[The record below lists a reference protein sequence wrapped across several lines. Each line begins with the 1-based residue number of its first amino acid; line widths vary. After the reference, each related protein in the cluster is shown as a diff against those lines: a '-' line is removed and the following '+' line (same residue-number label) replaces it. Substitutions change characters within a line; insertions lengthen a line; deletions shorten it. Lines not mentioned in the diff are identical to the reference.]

1 MKLRIIKN
9 RPIFAP
15 GGSVQDKKQ
24 DINVSSTQSI
34 LDYGTPVNKWGE
46 SDIQNIYMPSDVI
59 LETEEG
65 EINPFSSMPTSDPF
79 FENNDAGYAGYLA
92 DNRGMVKNVEKSVV
106 DNTMNVGGV
115 DADSSKEKR
124 SQDGN
129 PLDPMTTPYYSPDL
143 TGRAQM
149 FGTSLGRIRA
159 GNKVGAN
166 VAQAAL
172 SGVSLG
178 LGLTRNI
185 MGASSAAY
193 AASRDEQAAR
203 EKLAKERRQQFIKW
217 EREGGGVNLGNGQK
231 MDTSDMTG
239 EYIYPLPKSMEDA
252 ANVEIE
258 KGEYVLTPDSVGPM
272 EAKGNRHEN
281 GGTPVDLPEA
291 YIVSDYR
298 KIDDE
303 FASYVRENY
312 GIKATSKDTYATLL
326 DRYKKKI
333 GLSDKYED
341 QERVYKRL
349 EKNEDVKDK
358 NTSNLNASILSKY
371 VNENQKEIDELE
383 AQFRSFAEI
392 VYGKQEESKRNEKMD
407 AFFRDGGVVDLN
419 QVKKQAKAF
428 NIAESDAKNWIYD
441 EYVKQT
447 RKMAEGGPTQKEL
460 EELRKNAIGYNKLI
474 NQLFGRTLNM
484 TVSDVS
490 GREQILN
497 PDSSVNANQNL
508 QHRSNLGYG
517 RVNDKAVSNLL
528 DINRW
533 ANKYNTDGDF
543 DTEGFQKGYN
553 RQLNALWA
561 LADVGAITNA
571 DAAKKFRDEYGFWGQ
586 DAGSYGG
593 NQAYNSFAVD
603 DKFGQTTATRSYYGL
618 DVVSAEQKRL
628 LNEKGIKNYV
638 DLFGDKSDAAKKIL
652 GSDYNKFV
660 ALRDSGLMPEI
671 DFVLESVKPEM
682 KPIEAGPI
690 APDLTPPKI
699 GSPGRIEVKPKAS
712 TPATATDTD
721 TEEVVEDNG
730 PKGQG
735 RPAAFGPIFPE
746 MLRTLDTG
754 LEIEGLERHQAPRI
768 DPVLQ
773 SADQYINE
781 LNRATS
787 AQLDAVGD
795 VPDSQRAAI
804 LANMNAIAG
813 SNIAKY
819 VNEVNFNN
827 ARQINEADRFN
838 EMAYVQTDDK
848 NIAERQR
855 YESGLLKA
863 MAIRDENL
871 ARYYDSINSE
881 IQNKFNVR
889 TSLNTIASIAPNMRM
904 LPSGQIIYVQG
915 NQDVMNM
922 GDYSTPYLKSLEDDE
937 EDKYKK
943 RRRNG

>member
-1 MKLRIIKN
+1 MKKDGMRLRIIKN
-9 RPIFAP
+9 RPVFAP
-15 GGSVQDKKQ
+15 GGSVQDVTQ
-24 DINVSSTQSI
+24 QADTTSNPYIDMDMSNVPGMS
-34 LDYGTPVNKWGE
+34 
-46 SDIQNIYMPSDVI
+46 
-59 LETEEG
+59 
-65 EINPFSSMPTSDPF
+65 EINSEIDMMEAGFDNIIGPDYSTIKMQEPSIPTMNISNNNIFDPKSMPKGTIVSADKE
-79 FENNDAGYAGYLA
+79 ENQSN
-92 DNRGMVKNVEKSVV
+92 
-106 DNTMNVGGV
+106 
-115 DADSSKEKR
+115 EKR

-129 PLDPMTTPYYSPDL
+129 PLDPMTVPYYSPDL
-143 TGRAQM
+143 GGRAQM

-166 VAQAAL
+166 VAQAAF
-172 SGVSLG
+172 SGLSLG
-178 LGLTRNI
+178 TGLARNI

-203 EKLAKERRQQFIKW
+203 EKLAKERRQQFIRW
-217 EREGGGVNLGNGQK
+217 EREGGGVNLGNGQRI
-231 MDTSDMTG
+231 DSSDLTG
-239 EYIYPLPKSMEDA
+239 EYIYPLPKSMEDN
-252 ANVEIE
+252 ANVQIE
-258 KGEYVLTPDSVGPM
+258 KGEYVLTPDDVGPM
-272 EAKGNRHEN
+272 EAKGNRHED

-291 YIVSDYR
+291 HIISDYR
-298 KIDDE
+298 TIDDD

-312 GIKATSKDTYATLL
+312 GIRATEKDTYATLL

-333 GLSDKYED
+333 GLSEKYDD
-341 QERVYKRL
+341 QERVFKRL
-349 EKNEDVKDK
+349 EKNKDVKDK
-358 NTSNLNASILSKY
+358 NTSELNKSILSKY
-371 VNENQKEIDELE
+371 VNDNQKEIDELE
-383 AQFRSFAEI
+383 AQFRSFADI
-392 VYGKQEESKRNEKMD
+392 VYNKQEESKRQEKID
-407 AFFRDGGVVDLN
+407 AFFRDGGKVDLN
-419 QVKKQAKAF
+419 AVRKQAKAL
-428 NIAESDAKNWIYD
+428 NVSESDAKNWIYD
-441 EYVKQT
+441 EYVKRV
-447 RKMAEGGPTQKEL
+447 RKMAEGGPTKEQI
-460 EELRKNAIGYNKLI
+460 EWGKKVQ
-474 NQLFGRTLNM
+474 QLLMKQFGRALNM
-484 TVSDVS
+484 SIVDVAD
-490 GREQILN
+490 REQILN
-497 PDSSVNANQNL
+497 PDSGVNSNQNL
-508 QHRSNLGYG
+508 QHRSSAGYG
-517 RVNDKAVSNLL
+517 RVNNKAISNLL

-543 DTEGFQKGYN
+543 NTEGFQTGYN
-553 RQLNALWA
+553 SQLNNLWA
-561 LADVGAITNA
+561 LAESGAIANA
-571 DAAKKFRDEYGFWGQ
+571 EKAKKFRDEYGFWGE
-586 DAGSYGG
+586 DAGKYDQGSKS
-593 NQAYNSFAVD
+593 AYNSFAVD
-603 DKFGQTTATRSYYGL
+603 DKFGQTTATRSFYGL
-618 DVVSAEQKRL
+618 DVVTPEQKRL

-652 GSDYNKFV
+652 GADYNKFV

-690 APDLTPPKI
+690 APGLTPPKI

-712 TPATATDTD
+712 TPTTATDTD

-795 VPDSQRAAI
+795 VPDSQRSAI

-819 VNEVNFNN
+819 INEVNFNN

-922 GDYSTPYLKSLEDDE
+922 GDYSTPYLRSLNEEDDE
-937 EDKYKK
+937 IK
-943 RRRNG
+943 RRRRTK

>member
-1 MKLRIIKN
+1 MRLRIIKN

-15 GGSVQDKKQ
+15 GGSVQDKRQ
-24 DINVSSTQSI
+24 DINVSSTQPI

-46 SDIQNIYMPSDVI
+46 SDIQNIYMPSDVT

-79 FENNDAGYAGYLA
+79 FENHDAGYAGYLA

-106 DNTMNVGGV
+106 DNAMNLGGV

-203 EKLAKERRQQFIKW
+203 EKLEKERRQQFIRW
-217 EREGGGVNLGNGQK
+217 EREGGGVNLGNGQRI
-231 MDTSDMTG
+231 DSSDLTG
-239 EYIYPLPKSMEDA
+239 EYIYPLPKSMEDN

-258 KGEYVLTPDSVGPM
+258 KGEYVSTPDDVGPM
-272 EAKGNRHEN
+272 EAKGNRHED

-291 YIVSDYR
+291 HIISDYR
-298 KIDDE
+298 TIDDD

-312 GIKATSKDTYATLL
+312 GIRATEKDTYATLL

-333 GLSDKYED
+333 GLSEKYDD
-341 QERVYKRL
+341 QERVFKRL
-349 EKNEDVKDK
+349 EKNKDVKDK
-358 NTSNLNASILSKY
+358 NTSELNKSILSKY
-371 VNENQKEIDELE
+371 VNDNQKEIDELE
-383 AQFRSFAEI
+383 VQFRSFADI
-392 VYGKQEESKRNEKMD
+392 VYNKQEESKRQEKID
-407 AFFRDGGVVDLN
+407 AFFRDGGKVDLN
-419 QVKKQAKAF
+419 AVRKQAKAL
-428 NIAESDAKNWIYD
+428 NVSESDAKNWIYD
-441 EYVKQT
+441 EYVKRV
-447 RKMAEGGPTQKEL
+447 RKMAEGGPTKEQI
-460 EELRKNAIGYNKLI
+460 EWGKKVQ
-474 NQLFGRTLNM
+474 QLLMKQFGRALNM
-484 TVSDVS
+484 SIVDVAD
-490 GREQILN
+490 REQILN
-497 PDSSVNANQNL
+497 PDSGVNSNQNL
-508 QHRSNLGYG
+508 QHRSSSGYG
-517 RVNDKAVSNLL
+517 RVNNKAISNLL

-543 DTEGFQKGYN
+543 NTEGFQTGYN
-553 RQLNALWA
+553 SQLNNLWA
-561 LADVGAITNA
+561 LAESGAIANA
-571 DAAKKFRDEYGFWGQ
+571 EKAKKFRDEYGFWGE
-586 DAGSYGG
+586 DAGKYDQGSKS
-593 NQAYNSFAVD
+593 AYNSFAVD
-603 DKFGQTTATRSYYGL
+603 DKFGQTTATRSFYGL
-618 DVVSAEQKRL
+618 DVVTPEQKRL

-652 GSDYNKFV
+652 GADYNKFV
-660 ALRDSGLMPEI
+660 ALKDSGLMSET
-671 DFVLESVKPEM
+671 DFVLEAVNPAS
-682 KPIEAGPI
+682 KPIEAEPVGTGAKSPN
-690 APDLTPPKI
+690 P
-699 GSPGRIEVKPKAS
+699 GSPGRIEVKKENPVINTTVETEAEEEDDTKGRKGVN
-712 TPATATDTD
+712 PALS
-721 TEEVVEDNG
+721 
-730 PKGQG
+730 
-735 RPAAFGPIFPE
+735 GPIFPE
-746 MLRTLDTG
+746 MLRMLDTG

-795 VPDSQRAAI
+795 VPDSQRSAI

-819 VNEVNFNN
+819 INEVNFNN

-922 GDYSTPYLKSLEDDE
+922 GDYSTPYLRSLNEEDDE
-937 EDKYKK
+937 TK
-943 RRRNG
+943 RRRRTK

>member
-1 MKLRIIKN
+1 MRLRIIKN

-15 GGSVQDKKQ
+15 GGSVQDKRQ
-24 DINVSSTQSI
+24 DINVSSTQPI

-46 SDIQNIYMPSDVI
+46 SDIQNIYMPSDVT

-79 FENNDAGYAGYLA
+79 FENHDAGYAGYLA

-106 DNTMNVGGV
+106 DNAMNLGGV

-217 EREGGGVNLGNGQK
+217 EREGGGVNLGNGQRI
-231 MDTSDMTG
+231 DSSDLTG
-239 EYIYPLPKSMEDA
+239 EYIYPLPKSMEDN

-258 KGEYVLTPDSVGPM
+258 KGEYVLTPDDVGPM
-272 EAKGNRHEN
+272 EAKGNRHED

-291 YIVSDYR
+291 HIISDYR
-298 KIDDE
+298 TIDDD

-312 GIKATSKDTYATLL
+312 GIRATEKDTYATLL

-333 GLSDKYED
+333 GLSEKYDD
-341 QERVYKRL
+341 QERVLKRL
-349 EKNEDVKDK
+349 EKNKDVKDK
-358 NTSNLNASILSKY
+358 NTSELNKSILSKY
-371 VNENQKEIDELE
+371 VNDNQKEIDELE
-383 AQFRSFAEI
+383 VQFRSFADI
-392 VYGKQEESKRNEKMD
+392 VYNKQEESKRQEKID
-407 AFFRDGGVVDLN
+407 AFFRDGGKVDLN
-419 QVKKQAKAF
+419 AVRKQAKAL
-428 NIAESDAKNWIYD
+428 NVSESDAKNWIYD
-441 EYVKQT
+441 EYVKRV
-447 RKMAEGGPTQKEL
+447 RKMAEGGPTKKQIEWGK
-460 EELRKNAIGYNKLI
+460 KVQ
-474 NQLFGRTLNM
+474 QLLMKQFGRALNM
-484 TVSDVS
+484 SIVDVAD
-490 GREQILN
+490 REQILN
-497 PDSSVNANQNL
+497 PDSDVNSNQNL
-508 QHRSNLGYG
+508 QHRSRSGYG
-517 RVNDKAVSNLL
+517 RVNNKAISNLL

-543 DTEGFQKGYN
+543 NTEGFQTGYN
-553 RQLNALWA
+553 SQLNNLWA
-561 LADVGAITNA
+561 LAESGAIANA
-571 DAAKKFRDEYGFWGQ
+571 EKAKKFRDEYGFWGE
-586 DAGSYGG
+586 DAGKYDQGSKS
-593 NQAYNSFAVD
+593 AYNSFAVD
-603 DKFGQTTATRSYYGL
+603 DKFGQTTATRSFYGL
-618 DVVSAEQKRL
+618 DVVTPEQKRL

-638 DLFGDKSDAAKKIL
+638 DLFGDKSDVAKKIL
-652 GSDYNKFV
+652 GADYNKFA
-660 ALRDSGLMPEI
+660 ALKDSGLMSET
-671 DFVLESVKPEM
+671 DFVLEAVNPAS
-682 KPIEAGPI
+682 KPIEAEPVGTGAKSPN
-690 APDLTPPKI
+690 P
-699 GSPGRIEVKPKAS
+699 GSPGRIEVKKENPVINTTVETEAEEEDDTKGRKGVN
-712 TPATATDTD
+712 PALS
-721 TEEVVEDNG
+721 
-730 PKGQG
+730 
-735 RPAAFGPIFPE
+735 GPIFPE
-746 MLRTLDTG
+746 MLRMLDTG

-795 VPDSQRAAI
+795 VPDSQRSAI

-819 VNEVNFNN
+819 INEVNFNN

-922 GDYSTPYLKSLEDDE
+922 GDYSTPYLRSLNEEDDE
-937 EDKYKK
+937 TK
-943 RRRNG
+943 RRRRTK

>member
-1 MKLRIIKN
+1 MRLRIIKN
-9 RPIFAP
+9 RPVFAP
-15 GGSVQDKKQ
+15 GGSVQDVTQ
-24 DINVSSTQSI
+24 QADTTSNPYIDMDMSNVPGMS
-34 LDYGTPVNKWGE
+34 
-46 SDIQNIYMPSDVI
+46 
-59 LETEEG
+59 
-65 EINPFSSMPTSDPF
+65 EINSEIDMMENNTLDPKSMPKGTIVSVDKE
-79 FENNDAGYAGYLA
+79 ENQ
-92 DNRGMVKNVEKSVV
+92 
-106 DNTMNVGGV
+106 
-115 DADSSKEKR
+115 SKEKR

-129 PLDPMTTPYYSPDL
+129 PLDPMTIPYYSPDL
-143 TGRAQM
+143 TSRAQM
-149 FGTSLGRIRA
+149 FGSSLGRIQA

-239 EYIYPLPKSMEDA
+239 EYIYPLPKSMEDN

-258 KGEYVLTPDSVGPM
+258 KGEYVSTPNDVGPM
-272 EAKGNRHEN
+272 EAKGNRHED
-281 GGTPVDLPEA
+281 GGIPVDLPEA
-291 YIVSDYR
+291 HIISDYR
-298 KIDDE
+298 TIDDD

-312 GIKATSKDTYATLL
+312 GIRATEKDTYATLL

-333 GLSDKYED
+333 GLSEKYDD
-341 QERVYKRL
+341 QERVFKRL
-349 EKNEDVKDK
+349 EKNKDVKDK
-358 NTSNLNASILSKY
+358 NTSELNKSILSKY
-371 VNENQKEIDELE
+371 VNDNQKEIDELE
-383 AQFRSFAEI
+383 VQFRSFADI
-392 VYGKQEESKRNEKMD
+392 VYNKQEESKRQEKID
-407 AFFRDGGVVDLN
+407 AFFRDGGKVDLN
-419 QVKKQAKAF
+419 AVRKQAKAL
-428 NIAESDAKNWIYD
+428 NVSESDAKNWIYD
-441 EYVKQT
+441 EYVKRV
-447 RKMAEGGPTQKEL
+447 RKMAEGGPTKEQI
-460 EELRKNAIGYNKLI
+460 EWGKKVQ
-474 NQLFGRTLNM
+474 QLLMKQFGRALNM
-484 TVSDVS
+484 SIVDVAD
-490 GREQILN
+490 REQILN
-497 PDSSVNANQNL
+497 PDSGVNSNQNL
-508 QHRSNLGYG
+508 QHRSSSGYG
-517 RVNDKAVSNLL
+517 RVNNKAISNLL

-543 DTEGFQKGYN
+543 NTEGFQTGYN
-553 RQLNALWA
+553 SQLNNLWA
-561 LADVGAITNA
+561 LAESGAIANA
-571 DAAKKFRDEYGFWGQ
+571 EKAKKFRDEYGFWGE
-586 DAGSYGG
+586 DAGKYDQGSKS
-593 NQAYNSFAVD
+593 AYNSFAVD
-603 DKFGQTTATRSYYGL
+603 DKFGQTTATRSFYGL
-618 DVVSAEQKRL
+618 DVVTPEQKRL

-652 GSDYNKFV
+652 GADYNKFA
-660 ALRDSGLMPEI
+660 ALKDSGLMLET
-671 DFVLESVKPEM
+671 DFVLEAVNPASKPTEA
-682 KPIEAGPI
+682 KPVGTGAKSPN
-690 APDLTPPKI
+690 P
-699 GSPGRIEVKPKAS
+699 GSPAEEEDDTKGRKGVN
-712 TPATATDTD
+712 PALS
-721 TEEVVEDNG
+721 
-730 PKGQG
+730 
-735 RPAAFGPIFPE
+735 GPIFPE
-746 MLRTLDTG
+746 MLRMLDTG

-795 VPDSQRAAI
+795 VPDSQRSAI

-819 VNEVNFNN
+819 INEVNFNN

-922 GDYSTPYLKSLEDDE
+922 GDYSTPYLRSLNEEDDE
-937 EDKYKK
+937 IK
-943 RRRNG
+943 RRRRTK

>member
-1 MKLRIIKN
+1 MRLRIIKN
-9 RPIFAP
+9 RPVFAP
-15 GGSVQDKKQ
+15 GGSVQDVTQ
-24 DINVSSTQSI
+24 QADTTSNPYIDMDMSNVPGMS
-34 LDYGTPVNKWGE
+34 
-46 SDIQNIYMPSDVI
+46 
-59 LETEEG
+59 
-65 EINPFSSMPTSDPF
+65 EINSEIDMMGAGSDNIIGPNYSTIKMQGSSIPTMFDPKSMPKETIVSADKE
-79 FENNDAGYAGYLA
+79 ENQSN
-92 DNRGMVKNVEKSVV
+92 
-106 DNTMNVGGV
+106 
-115 DADSSKEKR
+115 EKR

-129 PLDPMTTPYYSPDL
+129 PLDPMTVPYYSPDL
-143 TGRAQM
+143 GGRAQM

-166 VAQAAL
+166 VAQAAF
-172 SGVSLG
+172 SGLSLG
-178 LGLTRNI
+178 MGLARNI

-203 EKLAKERRQQFIKW
+203 EKLAKERRQQFIRW
-217 EREGGGVNLGNGQK
+217 EREGGGINLGNGQRI
-231 MDTSDMTG
+231 DSSDLTG
-239 EYIYPLPKSMEDA
+239 EYIYPLPKSMEGN

-258 KGEYVLTPDSVGPM
+258 KGEYVLTPDDVGPM
-272 EAKGNRHEN
+272 EAKGNRHED

-291 YIVSDYR
+291 HIISDYR
-298 KIDDE
+298 TIDDD

-312 GIKATSKDTYATLL
+312 GIRATEKDTYATLL

-333 GLSDKYED
+333 GLSEKYDD
-341 QERVYKRL
+341 QERVFKRL
-349 EKNEDVKDK
+349 EKNKDVKDK
-358 NTSNLNASILSKY
+358 NTSELNKSILSKY
-371 VNENQKEIDELE
+371 VNDNQKEIDELE
-383 AQFRSFAEI
+383 AQFRSFADI
-392 VYGKQEESKRNEKMD
+392 VYNKQEESKRQEKID
-407 AFFRDGGVVDLN
+407 TFFRDGGKVDLN
-419 QVKKQAKAF
+419 AVRKQAKAL
-428 NIAESDAKNWIYD
+428 NISESDAKNWIYD
-441 EYVKQT
+441 EYVRRV
-447 RKMAEGGPTQKEL
+447 RKTAEGGPTKEQI
-460 EELRKNAIGYNKLI
+460 EWGKKVQ
-474 NQLFGRTLNM
+474 QLLMKQFGRALNM
-484 TVSDVS
+484 SIVDVAD
-490 GREQILN
+490 REQILN
-497 PDSSVNANQNL
+497 PDSGVNSNQNL
-508 QHRSNLGYG
+508 QHRSSAGYG
-517 RVNDKAVSNLL
+517 RVNNKAISNLL

-543 DTEGFQKGYN
+543 NTEGFQTGYN
-553 RQLNALWA
+553 SQLNNLWA
-561 LADVGAITNA
+561 LAESGAIANA
-571 DAAKKFRDEYGFWGQ
+571 EKAKKFRDEYGFWGE
-586 DAGSYGG
+586 DAGKYDQGSKS
-593 NQAYNSFAVD
+593 AYNSFAVD
-603 DKFGQTTATRSYYGL
+603 DKFGQTTATRSFYGL
-618 DVVSAEQKRL
+618 DVVTPEQKRL

-652 GSDYNKFV
+652 GADYNKFA
-660 ALRDSGLMPEI
+660 ALKDSGLMSET
-671 DFVLESVKPEM
+671 DFVLEAEPVGTDSKFPN
-682 KPIEAGPI
+682 P
-690 APDLTPPKI
+690 
-699 GSPGRIEVKPKAS
+699 GSTGRIEVKKENPVIN
-712 TPATATDTD
+712 TTVETE
-721 TEEVVEDNG
+721 TEEEDDTNRSKGIG
-730 PKGQG
+730 P
-735 RPAAFGPIFPE
+735 ALSGPIFPE
-746 MLRTLDTG
+746 MLRMLDTG

-787 AQLDAVGD
+787 AQLDTIGD
-795 VPDSQRAAI
+795 VPDSQRSAI

-922 GDYSTPYLKSLEDDE
+922 GDYSTPYLRSLNEEDDE
-937 EDKYKK
+937 TK
-943 RRRNG
+943 RRRRTK

>member
-1 MKLRIIKN
+1 MRLRIIKN
-9 RPIFAP
+9 RPVFAP
-15 GGSVQDKKQ
+15 GGSVQDVTQ
-24 DINVSSTQSI
+24 QADTTSNPYIDMDMSNVPGMS
-34 LDYGTPVNKWGE
+34 
-46 SDIQNIYMPSDVI
+46 
-59 LETEEG
+59 
-65 EINPFSSMPTSDPF
+65 EINSEIDMM
-79 FENNDAGYAGYLA
+79 EAGF
-92 DNRGMVKNVEKSVV
+92 DNIIGPDYSTIKMQEPSIP
-106 DNTMNVGGV
+106 TMNVSNNNIFDPKSMPKGTIV
-115 DADSSKEKR
+115 SADKEENQSNEKR

-129 PLDPMTTPYYSPDL
+129 PLDPMTVPYYSPDL
-143 TGRAQM
+143 GGRAQM

-166 VAQAAL
+166 VAQAAF
-172 SGVSLG
+172 SGLSLG
-178 LGLTRNI
+178 MGLARNI

-203 EKLAKERRQQFIKW
+203 EKLAKERRQQFIRW
-217 EREGGGVNLGNGQK
+217 EREGGGVNLGNGQRI
-231 MDTSDMTG
+231 DSSDLTG
-239 EYIYPLPKSMEDA
+239 EYIYPLPKSMEDN

-258 KGEYVLTPDSVGPM
+258 KGEYVLTPDDVGPM
-272 EAKGNRHEN
+272 EAKGNRHED

-291 YIVSDYR
+291 HIISDYR
-298 KIDDE
+298 TIDDD

-312 GIKATSKDTYATLL
+312 GIRATEKDTYATLL

-333 GLSDKYED
+333 GLSEKYDD
-341 QERVYKRL
+341 QERVFKRL
-349 EKNEDVKDK
+349 EKNKDVKDK
-358 NTSNLNASILSKY
+358 NTSELNKSILSKY
-371 VNENQKEIDELE
+371 VNDNQKEIDELE
-383 AQFRSFAEI
+383 AQFRSFADI
-392 VYGKQEESKRNEKMD
+392 VYNKQEESKRQEKID
-407 AFFRDGGVVDLN
+407 AFFRDGGKVDLN
-419 QVKKQAKAF
+419 AVRKQAKAL
-428 NIAESDAKNWIYD
+428 NVSESDAKNWIYD
-441 EYVKQT
+441 EYVKRV
-447 RKMAEGGPTQKEL
+447 RKMAEGGPTKEQI
-460 EELRKNAIGYNKLI
+460 EWGKKVQ
-474 NQLFGRTLNM
+474 QLLMKQFGRALNM
-484 TVSDVS
+484 SIVDVAD
-490 GREQILN
+490 REQILN
-497 PDSSVNANQNL
+497 PDSGVNSNQNL
-508 QHRSNLGYG
+508 QHRSSAGYG
-517 RVNDKAVSNLL
+517 RVNNKAISNLL

-543 DTEGFQKGYN
+543 NTEGFQTGYN
-553 RQLNALWA
+553 SQLNNLWA
-561 LADVGAITNA
+561 LAESGAIANA
-571 DAAKKFRDEYGFWGQ
+571 EKAKKFRDEYGFWGE
-586 DAGSYGG
+586 DAGKYDQGSKS
-593 NQAYNSFAVD
+593 AYNSFAVD
-603 DKFGQTTATRSYYGL
+603 DKFGQTTATRSFYGL
-618 DVVSAEQKRL
+618 DVVTPEQKRL

-690 APDLTPPKI
+690 APGLTPPKI
-699 GSPGRIEVKPKAS
+699 GSPGGIEVKPKAS
-712 TPATATDTD
+712 TPTTATDTD

-730 PKGQG
+730 PKGQD

-795 VPDSQRAAI
+795 VPDSQRSAI

-819 VNEVNFNN
+819 INEVNFNN

-848 NIAERQR
+848 NIVERQR

-889 TSLNTIASIAPNMRM
+889 TSLNTIASIAPNIRM

-943 RRRNG
+943 RRRNS

>member
-24 DINVSSTQSI
+24 DINVSSTQPI
-34 LDYGTPVNKWGE
+34 LDYGTSVNKWGE
-46 SDIQNIYMPSDVI
+46 SDIQNIYMPSDVT

-106 DNTMNVGGV
+106 DNAMNVGGV

-272 EAKGNRHEN
+272 EAKGNRHED

-291 YIVSDYR
+291 HIISDYR
-298 KIDDE
+298 TIDDD
-303 FASYVRENY
+303 FASYIRENY
-312 GIKATSKDTYATLL
+312 GVKATSKDTYATLL

-349 EKNEDVKDK
+349 EKNEEVKDK

-508 QHRSNLGYG
+508 QHRNNLGYG

-528 DINRW
+528 DVNRW

-593 NQAYNSFAVD
+593 NRAYNSFAVD

-660 ALRDSGLMPEI
+660 ALKDSGLMPDI
-671 DFVLESVKPEM
+671 DFVLEAVNPAS
-682 KPIEAGPI
+682 KPIEAEPI
-690 APDLTPPKI
+690 GTAPKSPNP
-699 GSPGRIEVKPKAS
+699 GSPGRIEVKKENPVINTIVETDVEEEDDTNRGKGMG
-712 TPATATDTD
+712 PALS
-721 TEEVVEDNG
+721 
-730 PKGQG
+730 
-735 RPAAFGPIFPE
+735 GPIFPE
-746 MLRTLDTG
+746 MLRMLDTG

-915 NQDVMNM
+915 DQDVMNM
-922 GDYSTPYLKSLEDDE
+922 GDYSTPYLRSLNEEDDE
-937 EDKYKK
+937 TK
-943 RRRNG
+943 RRRRTK

>member
-1 MKLRIIKN
+1 MRLRIIKN
-9 RPIFAP
+9 RPVFAP
-15 GGSVQDKKQ
+15 GGSVQDVTQ
-24 DINVSSTQSI
+24 QADTTSNPYIDMDMSNVPGMSEFDNIIGPDYSTIKMQEPSIPTMIVSADKEENQS
-34 LDYGTPVNKWGE
+34 N
-46 SDIQNIYMPSDVI
+46 
-59 LETEEG
+59 
-65 EINPFSSMPTSDPF
+65 
-79 FENNDAGYAGYLA
+79 
-92 DNRGMVKNVEKSVV
+92 
-106 DNTMNVGGV
+106 
-115 DADSSKEKR
+115 EKR

-129 PLDPMTTPYYSPDL
+129 PLDPMTVPYYSPDL
-143 TGRAQM
+143 GGRAQM

-166 VAQAAL
+166 VAQAAF
-172 SGVSLG
+172 SGLSLG
-178 LGLTRNI
+178 MGLARNI

-203 EKLAKERRQQFIKW
+203 EKLAKERRQQFIRW
-217 EREGGGVNLGNGQK
+217 EREGGGVNLGNGQRI
-231 MDTSDMTG
+231 DSSDLTG
-239 EYIYPLPKSMEDA
+239 EYIYPLPKSMEDN

-258 KGEYVLTPDSVGPM
+258 KGEYVLTPDDVGPM
-272 EAKGNRHEN
+272 EAKGNRHED

-291 YIVSDYR
+291 HIISDYR
-298 KIDDE
+298 TIDDD

-312 GIKATSKDTYATLL
+312 GIRATEKDTYATLL

-333 GLSDKYED
+333 GLSEKYDD
-341 QERVYKRL
+341 QERVFKRL
-349 EKNEDVKDK
+349 EKNKDVKDK
-358 NTSNLNASILSKY
+358 NTSELNKSILSKY
-371 VNENQKEIDELE
+371 VNDNQKEIDELE
-383 AQFRSFAEI
+383 AQFRSFADI
-392 VYGKQEESKRNEKMD
+392 VYNKQEESKRQEKID
-407 AFFRDGGVVDLN
+407 AFFRDGGKVDLN
-419 QVKKQAKAF
+419 AVRKQAKAL
-428 NIAESDAKNWIYD
+428 NVSESDAKNWIYD
-441 EYVKQT
+441 EYVKRV
-447 RKMAEGGPTQKEL
+447 RKMAEGGPTKEQI
-460 EELRKNAIGYNKLI
+460 EWGKKVQ
-474 NQLFGRTLNM
+474 QLLMKQFGRALNM
-484 TVSDVS
+484 SIVDVAD
-490 GREQILN
+490 REQILN
-497 PDSSVNANQNL
+497 PDSGVNSNQNL
-508 QHRSNLGYG
+508 QHRSSAGYG
-517 RVNDKAVSNLL
+517 RVNNKAISNLL

-543 DTEGFQKGYN
+543 NTEGFQTGYN
-553 RQLNALWA
+553 SQLNNLWA
-561 LADVGAITNA
+561 LAESGAIANA
-571 DAAKKFRDEYGFWGQ
+571 EKAKKFRDEYGFWGE
-586 DAGSYGG
+586 DAGKYDQGSKS
-593 NQAYNSFAVD
+593 AYNSFAVD
-603 DKFGQTTATRSYYGL
+603 DKFGQTTATRSFYGL
-618 DVVSAEQKRL
+618 DVVTPEQKRL

-652 GSDYNKFV
+652 GADYNKFV

-690 APDLTPPKI
+690 APGLTPP
-699 GSPGRIEVKPKAS
+699 
-712 TPATATDTD
+712 TTATDR
-721 TEEVVEDNG
+721 

-795 VPDSQRAAI
+795 VPDSQRSAI

-819 VNEVNFNN
+819 INEVNFNN

-922 GDYSTPYLKSLEDDE
+922 GDYSTPYLRSLNEEDDE
-937 EDKYKK
+937 IK
-943 RRRNG
+943 RRRRTK

>member
-1 MKLRIIKN
+1 MKLRIVKN
-9 RPIFAP
+9 RPVFAP

-24 DINVSSTQSI
+24 DINVSSTQPI

-46 SDIQNIYMPSDVI
+46 SDIQNIYMPSDVT

-92 DNRGMVKNVEKSVV
+92 DNRSMVKNVEKSVV
-106 DNTMNVGGV
+106 NDAMNLGGV

-129 PLDPMTTPYYSPDL
+129 PLDPMTMPYYSPDL
-143 TGRAQM
+143 GSRAQM

-172 SGVSLG
+172 SGISLG

-239 EYIYPLPKSMEDA
+239 EYIYPLPKSMDDN

-272 EAKGNRHEN
+272 EAKGNRHED

-291 YIVSDYR
+291 HIISDYR
-298 KIDDE
+298 TIDDD
-303 FASYVRENY
+303 FASYIRENY

-333 GLSDKYED
+333 GLADKYED

-528 DINRW
+528 DVNRW

-660 ALRDSGLMPEI
+660 ALKDSGLMPDI
-671 DFVLESVKPEM
+671 DFIIEAYKPEA
-682 KPIEAGPI
+682 KPAKTISA
-690 APDLTPPKI
+690 TPEKVEQPVKT
-699 GSPGRIEVKPKAS
+699 EVKQKAVTPVTNS
-712 TPATATDTD
+712 TTTR
-721 TEEVVEDNG
+721 TEDVIEDNG
-730 PKGQG
+730 PKGG
-735 RPAAFGPIFPE
+735 VNPAILGPIFPE
-746 MLRTLDTG
+746 MLRMLDTG

-922 GDYSTPYLKSLEDDE
+922 GDYSTPYLRSLNEEDDE
-937 EDKYKK
+937 TK
-943 RRRNG
+943 RRRRTK

>member
-1 MKLRIIKN
+1 MRLRIIKN

-15 GGSVQDKKQ
+15 GGSVQDVTQ
-24 DINVSSTQSI
+24 QADTTSNPYINMDMSNVPGMIEINEDINKMEAGFDNIVGPDYSTIKLQEPSMP
-34 LDYGTPVNKWGE
+34 TMNVNNNVTV
-46 SDIQNIYMPSDVI
+46 DP
-59 LETEEG
+59 
-65 EINPFSSMPTSDPF
+65 SSMPKGTVVDV
-79 FENNDAGYAGYLA
+79 NDA
-92 DNRGMVKNVEKSVV
+92 NNEK
-106 DNTMNVGGV
+106 D
-115 DADSSKEKR
+115 KR

-129 PLDPMTTPYYSPDL
+129 PLDPMTMPYYSPDL
-143 TGRAQM
+143 GGRAQM
-149 FGTSLGRIRA
+149 FGASLGRIRA

-239 EYIYPLPKSMEDA
+239 EYIYPLPKSMDDN

-272 EAKGNRHEN
+272 EAKGNRHED

-291 YIVSDYR
+291 HIISDYR
-298 KIDDE
+298 TIDDD
-303 FASYVRENY
+303 FASYIRENY

-333 GLSDKYED
+333 GLADKYED

-371 VNENQKEIDELE
+371 VNENQKEIDDLE
-383 AQFRSFAEI
+383 TQFRSFAEI

-528 DINRW
+528 DVNRW

-571 DAAKKFRDEYGFWGQ
+571 DAAKKFRNEYGFWGQ

-593 NQAYNSFAVD
+593 NRAYNSFAVD

-660 ALRDSGLMPEI
+660 ALKDSGLMPDI
-671 DFVLESVKPEM
+671 DFILEAVNPASR
-682 KPIEAGPI
+682 PIEAEPVGTGAKSPN
-690 APDLTPPKI
+690 P
-699 GSPGRIEVKPKAS
+699 GSPGRIEVKKENPVVNTTVETEAEEED
-712 TPATATDTD
+712 DT
-721 TEEVVEDNG
+721 NG
-730 PKGQG
+730 RKGVN
-735 RPAAFGPIFPE
+735 PVLSGPIFPE
-746 MLRTLDTG
+746 MLRMFDTG

-943 RRRNG
+943 RRRNS

>member
-1 MKLRIIKN
+1 MRLRIIKN
-9 RPIFAP
+9 RPVFAP
-15 GGSVQDKKQ
+15 GGSVQDVTQ
-24 DINVSSTQSI
+24 QADTTSNPYIDMDMSNVPGMS
-34 LDYGTPVNKWGE
+34 
-46 SDIQNIYMPSDVI
+46 
-59 LETEEG
+59 
-65 EINPFSSMPTSDPF
+65 EINSEIDMM
-79 FENNDAGYAGYLA
+79 EAGF
-92 DNRGMVKNVEKSVV
+92 DNIIGPDYSTIKMQEPSIP
-106 DNTMNVGGV
+106 TMNVSNNNIFDPKSMPKGTIV
-115 DADSSKEKR
+115 SADKEENQSNEKR

-129 PLDPMTTPYYSPDL
+129 PLDPMTVPYYSPDL
-143 TGRAQM
+143 GGRAQM

-166 VAQAAL
+166 VAQAAF
-172 SGVSLG
+172 SGLSLG
-178 LGLTRNI
+178 MGLARNI

-203 EKLAKERRQQFIKW
+203 EKLAKERRQQFIRW
-217 EREGGGVNLGNGQK
+217 EREGGGVNLGNGQRI
-231 MDTSDMTG
+231 DSSDLTG
-239 EYIYPLPKSMEDA
+239 EYIYPLPKSMEDN

-258 KGEYVLTPDSVGPM
+258 KGEYVLTPDDVGPM
-272 EAKGNRHEN
+272 EAKGNRHED

-291 YIVSDYR
+291 HIISDYR
-298 KIDDE
+298 TIDDD

-312 GIKATSKDTYATLL
+312 GIRATEKDTYATLL

-333 GLSDKYED
+333 GLSEKYDD
-341 QERVYKRL
+341 QERVFKRL
-349 EKNEDVKDK
+349 EKNKDVKDK
-358 NTSNLNASILSKY
+358 NTSELNKSILSKY
-371 VNENQKEIDELE
+371 VNDNQKEIDELE
-383 AQFRSFAEI
+383 AQFRSFADI
-392 VYGKQEESKRNEKMD
+392 VYNKQEESKRQEKID
-407 AFFRDGGVVDLN
+407 AFFRDGGKVDLN
-419 QVKKQAKAF
+419 AVRKQAKAL
-428 NIAESDAKNWIYD
+428 NVSESDAKNWIYD
-441 EYVKQT
+441 EYVKRV
-447 RKMAEGGPTQKEL
+447 RKMAEGGPTKEQI
-460 EELRKNAIGYNKLI
+460 EWGKKVQ
-474 NQLFGRTLNM
+474 QLLMKQFGRALNM
-484 TVSDVS
+484 SIVDVAD
-490 GREQILN
+490 REQILN
-497 PDSSVNANQNL
+497 PDSGVNSNQNL
-508 QHRSNLGYG
+508 QHRSSAGYG
-517 RVNDKAVSNLL
+517 RVNNKAISNLL

-543 DTEGFQKGYN
+543 NTEGFQTGYN
-553 RQLNALWA
+553 SQLNNLWA
-561 LADVGAITNA
+561 LAESGAIANA
-571 DAAKKFRDEYGFWGQ
+571 EKAKKFRDEYGFWGE
-586 DAGSYGG
+586 DAGKYDQGSKS
-593 NQAYNSFAVD
+593 AYNSFAVD
-603 DKFGQTTATRSYYGL
+603 DKFGQTTATRSFYGL
-618 DVVSAEQKRL
+618 DVVTPEQKRL

-652 GSDYNKFV
+652 GADYNKFV

-690 APDLTPPKI
+690 APGLTPPKI

-712 TPATATDTD
+712 TPTTATDTD

-795 VPDSQRAAI
+795 VPDSQRSAI

-819 VNEVNFNN
+819 INEVNFNN

-922 GDYSTPYLKSLEDDE
+922 GDYSTPYLRSLNEEDDE
-937 EDKYKK
+937 IK
-943 RRRNG
+943 RRRRTK

>member
-1 MKLRIIKN
+1 MRLRIIKN
-9 RPIFAP
+9 RPVFAP
-15 GGSVQDKKQ
+15 GGSVQDVTQ
-24 DINVSSTQSI
+24 QADTTSNPYIDMDMSNVPGMS
-34 LDYGTPVNKWGE
+34 
-46 SDIQNIYMPSDVI
+46 
-59 LETEEG
+59 
-65 EINPFSSMPTSDPF
+65 EINSEIDMM
-79 FENNDAGYAGYLA
+79 EAGF
-92 DNRGMVKNVEKSVV
+92 DNIIGPDYSTIKMQEPSIP
-106 DNTMNVGGV
+106 TMNVSNNNIFDPKSMPKGTIV
-115 DADSSKEKR
+115 SADKEENQSNEKR

-129 PLDPMTTPYYSPDL
+129 PLDPMTVPYYSPDL
-143 TGRAQM
+143 GGRAQM

-166 VAQAAL
+166 VAQAAF
-172 SGVSLG
+172 SGLSLG
-178 LGLTRNI
+178 MGLARNI

-203 EKLAKERRQQFIKW
+203 EKLAKERRQQFIRW
-217 EREGGGVNLGNGQK
+217 EREGGGVNLGNGQRI
-231 MDTSDMTG
+231 DSSDLTG
-239 EYIYPLPKSMEDA
+239 EYIYPLPKSMEDN

-258 KGEYVLTPDSVGPM
+258 KGEYVLTPDDVGPM
-272 EAKGNRHEN
+272 EAKGNRHED

-291 YIVSDYR
+291 HIISDYR
-298 KIDDE
+298 TIDDD

-312 GIKATSKDTYATLL
+312 GIRATEKDTYATLL

-333 GLSDKYED
+333 GLSEKYDD
-341 QERVYKRL
+341 QERVFKRL
-349 EKNEDVKDK
+349 EKNKDVKDK
-358 NTSNLNASILSKY
+358 NTSELNKSILSKY
-371 VNENQKEIDELE
+371 VNDNQKEIDELE
-383 AQFRSFAEI
+383 AQFRSFADI
-392 VYGKQEESKRNEKMD
+392 VYNKQEESKRQEKID
-407 AFFRDGGVVDLN
+407 AFFRDGGKVDLN
-419 QVKKQAKAF
+419 AVRKQAKAL
-428 NIAESDAKNWIYD
+428 NVSESDAKNWIYD
-441 EYVKQT
+441 EYVKRV
-447 RKMAEGGPTQKEL
+447 RKMAEGGPTKEQI
-460 EELRKNAIGYNKLI
+460 EWGKKVQ
-474 NQLFGRTLNM
+474 QLLMKQFGRALNM
-484 TVSDVS
+484 SIVDVAD
-490 GREQILN
+490 REQILN
-497 PDSSVNANQNL
+497 PDSGVNSNQNL
-508 QHRSNLGYG
+508 QHRSSAGYG
-517 RVNDKAVSNLL
+517 RVNNKAISNLL

-543 DTEGFQKGYN
+543 NTEGFQTGYN
-553 RQLNALWA
+553 SQLNNLWA
-561 LADVGAITNA
+561 LAESGAIANA
-571 DAAKKFRDEYGFWGQ
+571 EKAKKFRDEYGFWGE
-586 DAGSYGG
+586 DAGKYDQGSKS
-593 NQAYNSFAVD
+593 AYNSFAVD
-603 DKFGQTTATRSYYGL
+603 DKFGQTTATRSFYGL
-618 DVVSAEQKRL
+618 DVVTPEQKRL

-690 APDLTPPKI
+690 APGLTPPKI

-712 TPATATDTD
+712 TPTTATDTD

-795 VPDSQRAAI
+795 VPDSQRSAI

-819 VNEVNFNN
+819 INEVNFNN

-922 GDYSTPYLKSLEDDE
+922 GDYSTPYLRSLNEEDDE
-937 EDKYKK
+937 IK
-943 RRRNG
+943 RRRRTK

>member
-1 MKLRIIKN
+1 MRLRIIKN
-9 RPIFAP
+9 RPVFAP
-15 GGSVQDKKQ
+15 GGSVQDVTQ
-24 DINVSSTQSI
+24 QADTTSNPYIDMDMSNV
-34 LDYGTPVNKWGE
+34 
-46 SDIQNIYMPSDVI
+46 
-59 LETEEG
+59 
-65 EINPFSSMPTSDPF
+65 
-79 FENNDAGYAGYLA
+79 
-92 DNRGMVKNVEKSVV
+92 
-106 DNTMNVGGV
+106 
-115 DADSSKEKR
+115 
-124 SQDGN
+124 
-129 PLDPMTTPYYSPDL
+129 PDL
-143 TGRAQM
+143 GGRAQM

-166 VAQAAL
+166 VAQAAF
-172 SGVSLG
+172 SGLSLG
-178 LGLTRNI
+178 MGLARNI

-193 AASRDEQAAR
+193 AASRDEQAER
-203 EKLAKERRQQFIKW
+203 EKLAKERRQQFIRW
-217 EREGGGVNLGNGQK
+217 EREGGGINLGNGQK

-239 EYIYPLPKSMEDA
+239 EYIYPLPKSMEDN

-272 EAKGNRHEN
+272 EAKGNRHED

-291 YIVSDYR
+291 HIISDYR
-298 KIDDE
+298 TIDDD
-303 FASYVRENY
+303 FASYIRENY

-460 EELRKNAIGYNKLI
+460 EELRKSAIGYNNLI

-671 DFVLESVKPEM
+671 DFVLESVKPE
-682 KPIEAGPI
+682 
-690 APDLTPPKI
+690 PPKI

-712 TPATATDTD
+712 TPTTATDTD

-795 VPDSQRAAI
+795 VPDSQRSAI

-819 VNEVNFNN
+819 INEVNFNN

-922 GDYSTPYLKSLEDDE
+922 GDYSTPYLRSLNEEDDE
-937 EDKYKK
+937 TK
-943 RRRNG
+943 RRRRTK

>member
-1 MKLRIIKN
+1 
-9 RPIFAP
+9 
-15 GGSVQDKKQ
+15 
-24 DINVSSTQSI
+24 
-34 LDYGTPVNKWGE
+34 
-46 SDIQNIYMPSDVI
+46 
-59 LETEEG
+59 
-65 EINPFSSMPTSDPF
+65 
-79 FENNDAGYAGYLA
+79 
-92 DNRGMVKNVEKSVV
+92 
-106 DNTMNVGGV
+106 
-115 DADSSKEKR
+115 
-124 SQDGN
+124 
-129 PLDPMTTPYYSPDL
+129 
-143 TGRAQM
+143 
-149 FGTSLGRIRA
+149 
-159 GNKVGAN
+159 
-166 VAQAAL
+166 
-172 SGVSLG
+172 
-178 LGLTRNI
+178 
-185 MGASSAAY
+185 
-193 AASRDEQAAR
+193 
-203 EKLAKERRQQFIKW
+203 
-217 EREGGGVNLGNGQK
+217 
-231 MDTSDMTG
+231 
-239 EYIYPLPKSMEDA
+239 
-252 ANVEIE
+252 
-258 KGEYVLTPDSVGPM
+258 
-272 EAKGNRHEN
+272 
-281 GGTPVDLPEA
+281 
-291 YIVSDYR
+291 
-298 KIDDE
+298 
-303 FASYVRENY
+303 
-312 GIKATSKDTYATLL
+312 
-326 DRYKKKI
+326 
-333 GLSDKYED
+333 
-341 QERVYKRL
+341 
-349 EKNEDVKDK
+349 
-358 NTSNLNASILSKY
+358 
-371 VNENQKEIDELE
+371 
-383 AQFRSFAEI
+383 
-392 VYGKQEESKRNEKMD
+392 MD

-690 APDLTPPKI
+690 APGLTPP
-699 GSPGRIEVKPKAS
+699 
-712 TPATATDTD
+712 TTATDTD

-730 PKGQG
+730 PKGQD

-795 VPDSQRAAI
+795 VPDSQRSAI

-819 VNEVNFNN
+819 INEVNFNN

-915 NQDVMNM
+915 DQDVMNM
-922 GDYSTPYLKSLEDDE
+922 GDYSTPYLRSLNEEDDE
-937 EDKYKK
+937 TK
-943 RRRNG
+943 RRRRTK

>member
-1 MKLRIIKN
+1 MRLRIIKN

-15 GGSVQDKKQ
+15 GGSVQDKRQ
-24 DINVSSTQSI
+24 DINVSSTQPI

-46 SDIQNIYMPSDVI
+46 SDIQNIYMPSDVT

-79 FENNDAGYAGYLA
+79 FENHDAGYAGYLA

-106 DNTMNVGGV
+106 DNAMNLGGV

-203 EKLAKERRQQFIKW
+203 EKLEKERRQQFIRW
-217 EREGGGVNLGNGQK
+217 EREGGGVNLGNGQRI
-231 MDTSDMTG
+231 DSSDLTG
-239 EYIYPLPKSMEDA
+239 EYIYPLPKSMEDN

-258 KGEYVLTPDSVGPM
+258 KGEYVSTPDDVGPM
-272 EAKGNRHEN
+272 EAKGNRHED

-291 YIVSDYR
+291 HIISDYR
-298 KIDDE
+298 TIDDD

-312 GIKATSKDTYATLL
+312 GIRATEKDTYATLL

-333 GLSDKYED
+333 GLSEKYDD
-341 QERVYKRL
+341 QERVFKRL
-349 EKNEDVKDK
+349 EKNKDVKDK
-358 NTSNLNASILSKY
+358 NTSELNKSILSKY
-371 VNENQKEIDELE
+371 VNDNQKEIDELE
-383 AQFRSFAEI
+383 VQFRSFADI
-392 VYGKQEESKRNEKMD
+392 VYNKQEESKRQEKID
-407 AFFRDGGVVDLN
+407 AFFRDGGKVDLN
-419 QVKKQAKAF
+419 AVRKQAKAL
-428 NIAESDAKNWIYD
+428 NVSESDAKNWIYD
-441 EYVKQT
+441 EYVKRV
-447 RKMAEGGPTQKEL
+447 RKMAEGGPTKEQI
-460 EELRKNAIGYNKLI
+460 EWGKKVQ
-474 NQLFGRTLNM
+474 QLLMKQFGRALNM
-484 TVSDVS
+484 SIVDVAD
-490 GREQILN
+490 REQILN
-497 PDSSVNANQNL
+497 PDSGVNSNQNL
-508 QHRSNLGYG
+508 QHRSSSGYG
-517 RVNDKAVSNLL
+517 RVNNKAISNLL

-543 DTEGFQKGYN
+543 NTEGFQTGYN
-553 RQLNALWA
+553 SQLNNLWA
-561 LADVGAITNA
+561 LAESGAIANA
-571 DAAKKFRDEYGFWGQ
+571 EKAKKFRDEYGFWGE
-586 DAGSYGG
+586 DAGKYDQGSKS
-593 NQAYNSFAVD
+593 AYNSFAVD
-603 DKFGQTTATRSYYGL
+603 DKFGQTTATRSFYGL
-618 DVVSAEQKRL
+618 DVVTPEQKRL

-638 DLFGDKSDAAKKIL
+638 DLFGDKSDVAKKIL
-652 GSDYNKFV
+652 GADYNKFA
-660 ALRDSGLMPEI
+660 ALKDSGLMSET
-671 DFVLESVKPEM
+671 DFVLEAVNPAS
-682 KPIEAGPI
+682 KPIEAEPVGTGAKSPN
-690 APDLTPPKI
+690 P
-699 GSPGRIEVKPKAS
+699 GSPGRIEVKKENPVINTTVETEAEEEDDTKGRKGVN
-712 TPATATDTD
+712 PALS
-721 TEEVVEDNG
+721 
-730 PKGQG
+730 
-735 RPAAFGPIFPE
+735 GPIFPE
-746 MLRTLDTG
+746 MLRMLDTG

-795 VPDSQRAAI
+795 VPDSQRSAI

-819 VNEVNFNN
+819 INEVNFNN

-922 GDYSTPYLKSLEDDE
+922 GDYSTPYLRSLNEEDDE
-937 EDKYKK
+937 TK
-943 RRRNG
+943 RRRRTK

>member
-24 DINVSSTQSI
+24 DINVSTTQPI

-46 SDIQNIYMPSDVI
+46 SDIQNIYMPSDVT

-65 EINPFSSMPTSDPF
+65 EINPFSGMPTSDPF
-79 FENNDAGYAGYLA
+79 FENHDAGYAGYLA

-106 DNTMNVGGV
+106 DNAMNLGGV
-115 DADSSKEKR
+115 DSDSSKEKR

-203 EKLAKERRQQFIKW
+203 EKLEKERRKQFIRW
-217 EREGGGVNLGNGQK
+217 EREGGGVNLGNGQRI
-231 MDTSDMTG
+231 DSSDLTG
-239 EYIYPLPKSMEDA
+239 EYIYPLPKSMEDN

-258 KGEYVLTPDSVGPM
+258 KGEYVLTPDDVGPM
-272 EAKGNRHEN
+272 ESKGDRHED

-291 YIVSDYR
+291 HIISDYR
-298 KIDDE
+298 TIDDD

-312 GIKATSKDTYATLL
+312 GIRATEKDTYATLL

-333 GLSDKYED
+333 GLSEKYDD
-341 QERVYKRL
+341 QERVFKRL
-349 EKNEDVKDK
+349 EKNKDVKDK
-358 NTSNLNASILSKY
+358 NTSELNKSILSKY
-371 VNENQKEIDELE
+371 VNDNQKEIDELE
-383 AQFRSFAEI
+383 VQFRSFADI
-392 VYGKQEESKRNEKMD
+392 VYNKQEESKRQEKID
-407 AFFRDGGVVDLN
+407 AFFRDGGKVDLSA
-419 QVKKQAKAF
+419 VRKQAKAL
-428 NIAESDAKNWIYD
+428 NVSESDAKNWIYD
-441 EYVKQT
+441 EYVKRV
-447 RKMAEGGPTQKEL
+447 RKMAEGGPTKEQI
-460 EELRKNAIGYNKLI
+460 EWGKKVQ
-474 NQLFGRTLNM
+474 QLLMKQFGRALNM
-484 TVSDVS
+484 SIVDVAD
-490 GREQILN
+490 REQILN
-497 PDSSVNANQNL
+497 PDSGVNSNQNL
-508 QHRSNLGYG
+508 QHRSSSGYG
-517 RVNDKAVSNLL
+517 RVNNKAISNLL

-543 DTEGFQKGYN
+543 NTEGFQTGYN
-553 RQLNALWA
+553 SQLNNLWA
-561 LADVGAITNA
+561 LAESGAIANA
-571 DAAKKFRDEYGFWGQ
+571 EKAKKFRDEYGFWGE
-586 DAGSYGG
+586 DAGKYDQGSKS
-593 NQAYNSFAVD
+593 AYNSFAVD
-603 DKFGQTTATRSYYGL
+603 DKFGQTTATRSFYGL
-618 DVVSAEQKRL
+618 DVVTPEQKRL

-652 GSDYNKFV
+652 SADYNKFA
-660 ALRDSGLMPEI
+660 ALKDSGLMSET
-671 DFVLESVKPEM
+671 DFVLEAVNPAS
-682 KPIEAGPI
+682 KPIEAEPI
-690 APDLTPPKI
+690 GTGAKSPNP
-699 GSPGRIEVKPKAS
+699 GSPGRIEVKKENPVIDTTVETEAEEEDDTNGRKGVS
-712 TPATATDTD
+712 PALS
-721 TEEVVEDNG
+721 
-730 PKGQG
+730 
-735 RPAAFGPIFPE
+735 GPIFPE
-746 MLRTLDTG
+746 MLRMLDTG

-795 VPDSQRAAI
+795 VPDSQRSAI

-819 VNEVNFNN
+819 INEVNFNN

-922 GDYSTPYLKSLEDDE
+922 GDYSTPYLRSLNEEDDE
-937 EDKYKK
+937 IK
-943 RRRNG
+943 RRRRTK

>member
-1 MKLRIIKN
+1 MRLRIIKN
-9 RPIFAP
+9 RPVFAP
-15 GGSVQDKKQ
+15 GGSVQDVTQ
-24 DINVSSTQSI
+24 QADTTSNPYIDMDMSNVPGVSV
-34 LDYGTPVNKWGE
+34 DK
-46 SDIQNIYMPSDVI
+46 
-59 LETEEG
+59 EE
-65 EINPFSSMPTSDPF
+65 NQ
-79 FENNDAGYAGYLA
+79 
-92 DNRGMVKNVEKSVV
+92 
-106 DNTMNVGGV
+106 
-115 DADSSKEKR
+115 SKEKR

-129 PLDPMTTPYYSPDL
+129 PLDPMTIPYYSPDL
-143 TGRAQM
+143 TSRAQM
-149 FGTSLGRIRA
+149 FGSSLGRIRA

-239 EYIYPLPKSMEDA
+239 EYIYPLPKSMEDN

-460 EELRKNAIGYNKLI
+460 EELIKNAIGYNKLI

-484 TVSDVS
+484 TISDVS

-671 DFVLESVKPEM
+671 DFVLESVKPE
-682 KPIEAGPI
+682 PN
-690 APDLTPPKI
+690 I
-699 GSPGRIEVKPKAS
+699 GSPGRIEVKSK
-712 TPATATDTD
+712 TD

-787 AQLDAVGD
+787 AQLDAAGD

-922 GDYSTPYLKSLEDDE
+922 GDYSTPYLRSLNEEDDE
-937 EDKYKK
+937 TK
-943 RRRNG
+943 RRRRTK

>member
-1 MKLRIIKN
+1 MRLRIIKN
-9 RPIFAP
+9 RPVFAP
-15 GGSVQDKKQ
+15 GGSVQDVTQ
-24 DINVSSTQSI
+24 QADTTSNPYIDMDMSNVPGMS
-34 LDYGTPVNKWGE
+34 
-46 SDIQNIYMPSDVI
+46 
-59 LETEEG
+59 
-65 EINPFSSMPTSDPF
+65 EINSEIDMMEAGFDNIIGPDYSTIKMQEPSIPTMNISNNNIFDPKSMPKGTIVSADKE
-79 FENNDAGYAGYLA
+79 ENQSN
-92 DNRGMVKNVEKSVV
+92 
-106 DNTMNVGGV
+106 
-115 DADSSKEKR
+115 EKR

-129 PLDPMTTPYYSPDL
+129 PLDPMTVPYYSPDL
-143 TGRAQM
+143 GGRAQM

-166 VAQAAL
+166 VAQAAF
-172 SGVSLG
+172 SGLSLG
-178 LGLTRNI
+178 MGLARNI

-203 EKLAKERRQQFIKW
+203 EKLAKERRQQFIRW
-217 EREGGGVNLGNGQK
+217 EREGGGVNLGNGQRI
-231 MDTSDMTG
+231 DSSDLTG
-239 EYIYPLPKSMEDA
+239 EYIYPLPKSMEDN

-258 KGEYVLTPDSVGPM
+258 KGEYVLTPDDVGPM
-272 EAKGNRHEN
+272 EAKGNRHED

-291 YIVSDYR
+291 HIISDYR
-298 KIDDE
+298 TIDDD

-312 GIKATSKDTYATLL
+312 GIRATEKDTYATLL

-333 GLSDKYED
+333 GLSEKYDD
-341 QERVYKRL
+341 QERVFKRL
-349 EKNEDVKDK
+349 EKNKDVKDK
-358 NTSNLNASILSKY
+358 NTSELNKSILSKY
-371 VNENQKEIDELE
+371 VNDNQKEIDELE
-383 AQFRSFAEI
+383 AQFRSFADI
-392 VYGKQEESKRNEKMD
+392 VYNKQEESKRQEKID
-407 AFFRDGGVVDLN
+407 AFFRDGGKVDLN
-419 QVKKQAKAF
+419 AVRKQAKAL
-428 NIAESDAKNWIYD
+428 NVSESDAKNWIYD
-441 EYVKQT
+441 EYVKRV
-447 RKMAEGGPTQKEL
+447 RKMAEGGPTKEQI
-460 EELRKNAIGYNKLI
+460 EWGKKVQ
-474 NQLFGRTLNM
+474 QLLMKQFGRALNM
-484 TVSDVS
+484 SIVDVAD
-490 GREQILN
+490 REQILN
-497 PDSSVNANQNL
+497 PDSGVNSNQNL
-508 QHRSNLGYG
+508 QHRSSAGYG
-517 RVNDKAVSNLL
+517 RVNNKAISNLL

-543 DTEGFQKGYN
+543 NTEGFQTGYN
-553 RQLNALWA
+553 SQLNNLWA
-561 LADVGAITNA
+561 LAESGAIANA
-571 DAAKKFRDEYGFWGQ
+571 EKAKKFRDEYGFWGE
-586 DAGSYGG
+586 DAGKYDQGSKS
-593 NQAYNSFAVD
+593 AYNSFAVD
-603 DKFGQTTATRSYYGL
+603 DKFGQTTATRSFYGL
-618 DVVSAEQKRL
+618 DVVTPEQKRL

-652 GSDYNKFV
+652 GADYNKFV

-690 APDLTPPKI
+690 APGLTPPKI

-712 TPATATDTD
+712 TPTTATDTD

-795 VPDSQRAAI
+795 VPDSQRSAI

-819 VNEVNFNN
+819 INEVNFNN

-922 GDYSTPYLKSLEDDE
+922 GDYSTPYLRSLNEEDDE
-937 EDKYKK
+937 IK
-943 RRRNG
+943 RRRRTK

>member
-1 MKLRIIKN
+1 MRLRIIKN
-9 RPIFAP
+9 RPVFAP
-15 GGSVQDKKQ
+15 GGSVQDVTQ
-24 DINVSSTQSI
+24 QADTTSNPYIDMDMSNVPGMS
-34 LDYGTPVNKWGE
+34 
-46 SDIQNIYMPSDVI
+46 
-59 LETEEG
+59 
-65 EINPFSSMPTSDPF
+65 EINSEIDMM
-79 FENNDAGYAGYLA
+79 EAGF
-92 DNRGMVKNVEKSVV
+92 DNIIGPDYSTIKMQEPSIP
-106 DNTMNVGGV
+106 TMNVSNNNIFDPKSMPKGTIV
-115 DADSSKEKR
+115 SADKEENQSNEKR

-129 PLDPMTTPYYSPDL
+129 PLDPMTVPYYSPDL
-143 TGRAQM
+143 GGRAQM

-166 VAQAAL
+166 VAQAAF
-172 SGVSLG
+172 SGLSLG
-178 LGLTRNI
+178 MGLARNI

-203 EKLAKERRQQFIKW
+203 EKLAKERRQQFIRW
-217 EREGGGVNLGNGQK
+217 EREGGGVNLGNGQRI
-231 MDTSDMTG
+231 DSSDLTG
-239 EYIYPLPKSMEDA
+239 EYIYPLPKSMGDN

-258 KGEYVLTPDSVGPM
+258 KGEYVLTPDDVGPM
-272 EAKGNRHEN
+272 EAKGNRHED

-291 YIVSDYR
+291 HIISDYR
-298 KIDDE
+298 TIDDD

-312 GIKATSKDTYATLL
+312 GIRATEKDTYATLL

-333 GLSDKYED
+333 GLSEKYDD
-341 QERVYKRL
+341 QERVFKRL
-349 EKNEDVKDK
+349 EKNKDVKDK
-358 NTSNLNASILSKY
+358 NTSELNKSILSKY
-371 VNENQKEIDELE
+371 VNDNQKEIDELE
-383 AQFRSFAEI
+383 AQFRSFADI
-392 VYGKQEESKRNEKMD
+392 VYNKQEESKRQEKID
-407 AFFRDGGVVDLN
+407 AFFRDGGKVDLN
-419 QVKKQAKAF
+419 AVRKQAKAL
-428 NIAESDAKNWIYD
+428 NVSESDAKNWIYD
-441 EYVKQT
+441 EYVKRV
-447 RKMAEGGPTQKEL
+447 RKMAEGGPTKEQI
-460 EELRKNAIGYNKLI
+460 EWGKKVQ
-474 NQLFGRTLNM
+474 QLLMKQFGRALNM
-484 TVSDVS
+484 SIVDVAD
-490 GREQILN
+490 REQILN
-497 PDSSVNANQNL
+497 PDSGVNSNQNL
-508 QHRSNLGYG
+508 QHRSSAGYG
-517 RVNDKAVSNLL
+517 RVNNKAISNLL

-543 DTEGFQKGYN
+543 NTEGFQTGYN
-553 RQLNALWA
+553 SQLNNLWA
-561 LADVGAITNA
+561 LAESGAIANA
-571 DAAKKFRDEYGFWGQ
+571 EKAKKFRDEYGFWGE
-586 DAGSYGG
+586 DAGKYDQGSKS
-593 NQAYNSFAVD
+593 AYNSFAVD
-603 DKFGQTTATRSYYGL
+603 DKFGQTTATRSFYGL
-618 DVVSAEQKRL
+618 DVVTPEQKRL

-652 GSDYNKFV
+652 GADYNKFV

-690 APDLTPPKI
+690 APGLTPPKI

-712 TPATATDTD
+712 TPTTATDTD

-795 VPDSQRAAI
+795 VPDSQRSAI

-819 VNEVNFNN
+819 INEVNFNN

-889 TSLNTIASIAPNMRM
+889 TSLNTIASMAPNMRM

-922 GDYSTPYLKSLEDDE
+922 GDYSTPYLRSLNEEDDE
-937 EDKYKK
+937 IK
-943 RRRNG
+943 RRRRTK

>member
-1 MKLRIIKN
+1 MKLRIVKN
-9 RPIFAP
+9 RPVFAP

-24 DINVSSTQSI
+24 DINVSSTQPI

-46 SDIQNIYMPSDVI
+46 SDIQNIYMPSDVT

-106 DNTMNVGGV
+106 NNAMNVGGV

-129 PLDPMTTPYYSPDL
+129 PLDPMTMPYYSPDL
-143 TGRAQM
+143 GSRAQM

-203 EKLAKERRQQFIKW
+203 EKLEKERRRQFIRW
-217 EREGGGVNLGNGQK
+217 EREGGGINLGNGQK

-239 EYIYPLPKSMEDA
+239 EYIYPLPKSMEDN

-272 EAKGNRHEN
+272 EAKGNRHED

-291 YIVSDYR
+291 HIISDYR
-298 KIDDE
+298 TIDDD
-303 FASYVRENY
+303 FASYIRENY
-312 GIKATSKDTYATLL
+312 GVKATSKDTYATLL

-517 RVNDKAVSNLL
+517 RVNNKAVSNLL
-528 DINRW
+528 DVNRW

-660 ALRDSGLMPEI
+660 ALKDSGLMPDI
-671 DFVLESVKPEM
+671 DFIIEAYKPEA
-682 KPIEAGPI
+682 KPAKTISA
-690 APDLTPPKI
+690 TPEKVEQPVKT
-699 GSPGRIEVKPKAS
+699 EVKQKAVTPVTNS
-712 TPATATDTD
+712 TTTR
-721 TEEVVEDNG
+721 TEDVIEDNG
-730 PKGQG
+730 PKGG
-735 RPAAFGPIFPE
+735 VNPAILGPIFPE
-746 MLRTLDTG
+746 MLRMLDTG

-795 VPDSQRAAI
+795 VPDSQRSAI

-819 VNEVNFNN
+819 INEVNFNN

-915 NQDVMNM
+915 DQDVMNM
-922 GDYSTPYLKSLEDDE
+922 GDYSTPYLRSLNEEDDE
-937 EDKYKK
+937 TK
-943 RRRNG
+943 RRRRTK

>member
-1 MKLRIIKN
+1 MRLRIIKN
-9 RPIFAP
+9 RPVFAP
-15 GGSVQDKKQ
+15 GGSVQDVTQ
-24 DINVSSTQSI
+24 QADTTSNPYIDMDMSNVPGMS
-34 LDYGTPVNKWGE
+34 
-46 SDIQNIYMPSDVI
+46 
-59 LETEEG
+59 
-65 EINPFSSMPTSDPF
+65 EINSEIDMM
-79 FENNDAGYAGYLA
+79 EAGF
-92 DNRGMVKNVEKSVV
+92 DNIIGPDYSTIKMQEPSIP
-106 DNTMNVGGV
+106 TMNVSNNNIFDPKSMPKGTIV
-115 DADSSKEKR
+115 SADKEENQSNEKR

-129 PLDPMTTPYYSPDL
+129 PLDPMTVPYYSPDL
-143 TGRAQM
+143 GGRAQM

-166 VAQAAL
+166 VAQAAF
-172 SGVSLG
+172 SGLSLG
-178 LGLTRNI
+178 MGLARNI

-203 EKLAKERRQQFIKW
+203 EKLAKERRQQFIRW
-217 EREGGGVNLGNGQK
+217 EREGGGVNLGNGQRI
-231 MDTSDMTG
+231 DSSDLTG
-239 EYIYPLPKSMEDA
+239 EYIYPLPKSMEDN

-258 KGEYVLTPDSVGPM
+258 KGEYVLTPDDVGPM
-272 EAKGNRHEN
+272 EAKGNRHED

-291 YIVSDYR
+291 HIISDYR
-298 KIDDE
+298 TIDDD

-312 GIKATSKDTYATLL
+312 GIRATEKDTYATLL

-333 GLSDKYED
+333 GLSEKYDD
-341 QERVYKRL
+341 QERVFKRL
-349 EKNEDVKDK
+349 EKNKDVKDK
-358 NTSNLNASILSKY
+358 NTSELNKSILSKY
-371 VNENQKEIDELE
+371 VNDNQKEIDELE
-383 AQFRSFAEI
+383 AQFRSFADI
-392 VYGKQEESKRNEKMD
+392 VYNKQEESKRQEKID
-407 AFFRDGGVVDLN
+407 AFFRDGGKVDLN
-419 QVKKQAKAF
+419 AVRKQAKAL
-428 NIAESDAKNWIYD
+428 NVSESDAKNWIYD
-441 EYVKQT
+441 EYVKRV
-447 RKMAEGGPTQKEL
+447 RKMAEGGPTKEQI
-460 EELRKNAIGYNKLI
+460 EWGKKVQ
-474 NQLFGRTLNM
+474 QLLMKQFGRALNM
-484 TVSDVS
+484 SIVDVAD
-490 GREQILN
+490 REQILN
-497 PDSSVNANQNL
+497 PDSGVNSNQNL
-508 QHRSNLGYG
+508 QHRSSAGYG
-517 RVNDKAVSNLL
+517 RVNNKAISNLL

-543 DTEGFQKGYN
+543 NTEGFQTGYN
-553 RQLNALWA
+553 SQLNNLWA
-561 LADVGAITNA
+561 LAESGAIANA
-571 DAAKKFRDEYGFWGQ
+571 EKAKKFRDEYGFWGE
-586 DAGSYGG
+586 DAGKYDQGSKS
-593 NQAYNSFAVD
+593 AYNSFAVD
-603 DKFGQTTATRSYYGL
+603 DKFGQTTATRSFYGL
-618 DVVSAEQKRL
+618 DVVTPEQKRL

-652 GSDYNKFV
+652 GADYNKFV

-690 APDLTPPKI
+690 APGLTPPKI

-712 TPATATDTD
+712 TPTTATDTD

-795 VPDSQRAAI
+795 VPDSQRSAI

-819 VNEVNFNN
+819 INEVNFNN

-922 GDYSTPYLKSLEDDE
+922 GDYSTPYLRSLNEEDDE
-937 EDKYKK
+937 NK
-943 RRRNG
+943 RRRRTK

>member
-9 RPIFAP
+9 RPVFAP

-24 DINVSSTQSI
+24 DINVSSTQPI
-34 LDYGTPVNKWGE
+34 LDYGTPVNKWGK
-46 SDIQNIYMPSDVI
+46 SDIQNIYMPYDVT
-59 LETEEG
+59 LEAEEG
-65 EINPFSSMPTSDPF
+65 EINPFSNMPTSDPF
-79 FENNDAGYAGYLA
+79 FENHDAGYAGYLA

-106 DNTMNVGGV
+106 DNAMNVGGV

-159 GNKVGAN
+159 GNKIGAN
-166 VAQAAL
+166 VAQATL

-231 MDTSDMTG
+231 IDTSDMTG
-239 EYIYPLPKSMEDA
+239 EYIYPLSKSMEDA

-528 DINRW
+528 DVNRW

-603 DKFGQTTATRSYYGL
+603 DKFGQTTATRSFYGL
-618 DVVSAEQKRL
+618 DVVTPEQKRL

-660 ALRDSGLMPEI
+660 ALRDSGLMSEM
-671 DFVLESVKPEM
+671 DFVLEAVNPAS
-682 KPIEAGPI
+682 KPIEAEPVGT
-690 APDLTPPKI
+690 DPKFPNP
-699 GSPGRIEVKPKAS
+699 GSPGRIEVKKENPVID
-712 TPATATDTD
+712 TTVETDVDEEDD
-721 TEEVVEDNG
+721 TNRS
-730 PKGQG
+730 KGMG
-735 RPAAFGPIFPE
+735 SALSGPIFPE
-746 MLRTLDTG
+746 MLRMLDTG

-795 VPDSQRAAI
+795 VPDSQRSAI

-819 VNEVNFNN
+819 INEVNFNN

-922 GDYSTPYLKSLEDDE
+922 GDYSTPYLRSLNEEDDE
-937 EDKYKK
+937 NK
-943 RRRNG
+943 RRRRTK

>member
-1 MKLRIIKN
+1 MRLRIIKN

-15 GGSVQDKKQ
+15 GGSVQDKRQ
-24 DINVSSTQSI
+24 DINVSSTQPI

-46 SDIQNIYMPSDVI
+46 SDIQNIYMPSDVT

-79 FENNDAGYAGYLA
+79 FENHDAGYAGYLA

-106 DNTMNVGGV
+106 DNAMNLGGV

-203 EKLAKERRQQFIKW
+203 EKLEKERRQQFIRW
-217 EREGGGVNLGNGQK
+217 EREGGGVNLGNGQRI
-231 MDTSDMTG
+231 DSSDLTG
-239 EYIYPLPKSMEDA
+239 EYIYPLPKSMEDN

-258 KGEYVLTPDSVGPM
+258 KGEYVSTPDDVGPM
-272 EAKGNRHEN
+272 EAKGNRHED

-291 YIVSDYR
+291 HIISDYR
-298 KIDDE
+298 TIDDD

-312 GIKATSKDTYATLL
+312 GIRATEKDTYATLL

-333 GLSDKYED
+333 GLSEKYDD
-341 QERVYKRL
+341 QERVFKRL
-349 EKNEDVKDK
+349 EKNKDVKDK
-358 NTSNLNASILSKY
+358 NTSELNKSILSKY
-371 VNENQKEIDELE
+371 VNDNQKEIDELE
-383 AQFRSFAEI
+383 VQFRSFADI
-392 VYGKQEESKRNEKMD
+392 VYNKQEESKRQEKID
-407 AFFRDGGVVDLN
+407 AFFRDGGKVDLN
-419 QVKKQAKAF
+419 AVRKQAKAL
-428 NIAESDAKNWIYD
+428 NVSESDAKNWIYD
-441 EYVKQT
+441 EYVKRV
-447 RKMAEGGPTQKEL
+447 RKMAEGGPTKEQI
-460 EELRKNAIGYNKLI
+460 EWGKKVQ
-474 NQLFGRTLNM
+474 QLLMKQFGRALNM
-484 TVSDVS
+484 SIVDVAD
-490 GREQILN
+490 REQILN
-497 PDSSVNANQNL
+497 PDSGVNSNQNL
-508 QHRSNLGYG
+508 QHRSSSGYG
-517 RVNDKAVSNLL
+517 RVNNKAISNLL

-543 DTEGFQKGYN
+543 NTEGFQTGYN
-553 RQLNALWA
+553 SQLNNLWA
-561 LADVGAITNA
+561 LAESGAIANA
-571 DAAKKFRDEYGFWGQ
+571 EKAKKFRDEYGFWGE
-586 DAGSYGG
+586 DAGKYDQGSKS
-593 NQAYNSFAVD
+593 AYNSFAVD
-603 DKFGQTTATRSYYGL
+603 DKFGQTTATRSFYGL
-618 DVVSAEQKRL
+618 DVVTPEQKRL

-652 GSDYNKFV
+652 GVDYNKFA
-660 ALRDSGLMPEI
+660 ALKDSGLMSET
-671 DFVLESVKPEM
+671 DFVLEAVNPAS
-682 KPIEAGPI
+682 KPIEAEPI
-690 APDLTPPKI
+690 GTGAKSPNP
-699 GSPGRIEVKPKAS
+699 GSPGRIEVKKENPVINTTVETEAEEEDDTNGRKGVN
-712 TPATATDTD
+712 PALS
-721 TEEVVEDNG
+721 
-730 PKGQG
+730 
-735 RPAAFGPIFPE
+735 GPIFPE
-746 MLRTLDTG
+746 MLRMLDTG

-795 VPDSQRAAI
+795 VPDSQRSAI

-819 VNEVNFNN
+819 INEVNFNN

-922 GDYSTPYLKSLEDDE
+922 GDYSTPYLRSLNEEDDE
-937 EDKYKK
+937 IK
-943 RRRNG
+943 RRRRTK

>member
-1 MKLRIIKN
+1 MRLRIIKN

-15 GGSVQDKKQ
+15 GGSVQDKRQ
-24 DINVSSTQSI
+24 DINVSSTQPI

-46 SDIQNIYMPSDVI
+46 SDIQNIYMPSDVT

-79 FENNDAGYAGYLA
+79 FENHDAGYAGYLA

-106 DNTMNVGGV
+106 DNAMNLGGV

-203 EKLAKERRQQFIKW
+203 EKLEKERRQQFIRW
-217 EREGGGVNLGNGQK
+217 EREGGGVNLGNGQRI
-231 MDTSDMTG
+231 DSSDLTG
-239 EYIYPLPKSMEDA
+239 EYIYPLPKSMEDN

-258 KGEYVLTPDSVGPM
+258 KGEYVSTPDDVGPM
-272 EAKGNRHEN
+272 EAKGNRHED

-291 YIVSDYR
+291 HIISDYR
-298 KIDDE
+298 TIDDD

-312 GIKATSKDTYATLL
+312 GIRATEKDTYATLL

-333 GLSDKYED
+333 GLSEKYDD
-341 QERVYKRL
+341 QERVFKRL
-349 EKNEDVKDK
+349 EKNKDVKDK
-358 NTSNLNASILSKY
+358 NTSELNKSILSKY
-371 VNENQKEIDELE
+371 VNDNQKEIDELE
-383 AQFRSFAEI
+383 VQFRSFADI
-392 VYGKQEESKRNEKMD
+392 VYNKQEESKRQEKID
-407 AFFRDGGVVDLN
+407 AFFRDGGKVDLN
-419 QVKKQAKAF
+419 AVRKQAKAL
-428 NIAESDAKNWIYD
+428 NVSESDAKNWIYD
-441 EYVKQT
+441 EYVKRV
-447 RKMAEGGPTQKEL
+447 RKMAEGGPTKEQI
-460 EELRKNAIGYNKLI
+460 EWGKKVQ
-474 NQLFGRTLNM
+474 QLLMKQFGRALNM
-484 TVSDVS
+484 SIVDVAD
-490 GREQILN
+490 REQILN
-497 PDSSVNANQNL
+497 PDSGVNSNQNL
-508 QHRSNLGYG
+508 QHRSSSGYG
-517 RVNDKAVSNLL
+517 RVNNKAISNLL

-543 DTEGFQKGYN
+543 NTEGFQTGYN
-553 RQLNALWA
+553 SQLNNLWA
-561 LADVGAITNA
+561 LAESGAIANA
-571 DAAKKFRDEYGFWGQ
+571 EKAKKFRDEYGFWGE
-586 DAGSYGG
+586 DAGKYDQGSKS
-593 NQAYNSFAVD
+593 AYNSFAVD
-603 DKFGQTTATRSYYGL
+603 DKFGQTTATRSFYGL
-618 DVVSAEQKRL
+618 DVVTPEQKRL

-638 DLFGDKSDAAKKIL
+638 DLSGDKSDAAKKIL
-652 GSDYNKFV
+652 GADYNKFA
-660 ALRDSGLMPEI
+660 ALKDSGLMSET
-671 DFVLESVKPEM
+671 DFVLEAVNPAS
-682 KPIEAGPI
+682 KPIEAEPVGTGAKSPN
-690 APDLTPPKI
+690 P
-699 GSPGRIEVKPKAS
+699 GSPGRIEVKKENPVINTTVETEAEDDTKGRKGVN
-712 TPATATDTD
+712 PALS
-721 TEEVVEDNG
+721 
-730 PKGQG
+730 
-735 RPAAFGPIFPE
+735 GPIFPE
-746 MLRTLDTG
+746 MLRMLDTG

-795 VPDSQRAAI
+795 VPDSQRSAI

-819 VNEVNFNN
+819 INEVNFNN

-922 GDYSTPYLKSLEDDE
+922 GDYSTPYLRSLNEEDDE
-937 EDKYKK
+937 NK
-943 RRRNG
+943 RRRRTK

>member
-24 DINVSSTQSI
+24 DINVSSTQPI

-79 FENNDAGYAGYLA
+79 FENHDAGYAGYLA

-106 DNTMNVGGV
+106 DNAMNVGGV

-159 GNKVGAN
+159 GNKIGAN
-166 VAQAAL
+166 VAQATL

-231 MDTSDMTG
+231 IDTSDMTG

-383 AQFRSFAEI
+383 VQFRSFAEI

-460 EELRKNAIGYNKLI
+460 EGLRKNAIGYNKLI

-497 PDSSVNANQNL
+497 SDSSVNSNQNL

-528 DINRW
+528 DVNRW

-660 ALRDSGLMPEI
+660 ALKDSGLMPDI
-671 DFVLESVKPEM
+671 DFIIEAYKPEA
-682 KPIEAGPI
+682 KPAETISA
-690 APDLTPPKI
+690 TPAKVEQPVKT
-699 GSPGRIEVKPKAS
+699 EVKQKAV
-712 TPATATDTD
+712 TPVTNPTATR
-721 TEEVVEDNG
+721 TEDVIEDND
-730 PKGQG
+730 PKGKVN
-735 RPAAFGPIFPE
+735 PAISGPIFPE

-795 VPDSQRAAI
+795 VPDSQRSAI

-838 EMAYVQTDDK
+838 EMAYVRTDDK

-922 GDYSTPYLKSLEDDE
+922 GDYSTPYLRSLNEEDDE
-937 EDKYKK
+937 TK
-943 RRRNG
+943 RRRRTK

>member
-1 MKLRIIKN
+1 MKLRIVKN
-9 RPIFAP
+9 RPVFAP

-24 DINVSSTQSI
+24 DINVSSTQPI

-46 SDIQNIYMPSDVI
+46 SDIQNIYMPSDVT
-59 LETEEG
+59 LETEDG

-106 DNTMNVGGV
+106 NNAMNVGGV

-129 PLDPMTTPYYSPDL
+129 PLDPMTMPYYSPDL
-143 TGRAQM
+143 GSRAQM

-272 EAKGNRHEN
+272 EAKGNRHED

-291 YIVSDYR
+291 HIISDYR
-298 KIDDE
+298 TIDDD

-312 GIKATSKDTYATLL
+312 GIRATEKDTYATLL

-333 GLSDKYED
+333 GLSEKYDD
-341 QERVYKRL
+341 QERVFKRL
-349 EKNEDVKDK
+349 EKNKDVKDK
-358 NTSNLNASILSKY
+358 NTSELNKSILSKY
-371 VNENQKEIDELE
+371 VNDNQKEIDELE
-383 AQFRSFAEI
+383 VQFRSFADI
-392 VYGKQEESKRNEKMD
+392 VYNKQEESKRQEKID
-407 AFFRDGGVVDLN
+407 AFFRDGGKVDLN
-419 QVKKQAKAF
+419 AVRKQAKAL
-428 NIAESDAKNWIYD
+428 NVSESDAKNWIYD
-441 EYVKQT
+441 EYVKRV
-447 RKMAEGGPTQKEL
+447 RKMAEGGPTKEQI
-460 EELRKNAIGYNKLI
+460 EWGKKVQ
-474 NQLFGRTLNM
+474 QLLMKQFGRALNM
-484 TVSDVS
+484 SIVDVAD
-490 GREQILN
+490 REQILN
-497 PDSSVNANQNL
+497 PDSGVNSNQNL
-508 QHRSNLGYG
+508 QHRSSSGYG
-517 RVNDKAVSNLL
+517 RVNNKAISNLL

-543 DTEGFQKGYN
+543 NTEGFQTGYN
-553 RQLNALWA
+553 SQLNNLWA
-561 LADVGAITNA
+561 LAESGAIANA
-571 DAAKKFRDEYGFWGQ
+571 EKAKKFRDEYGFWGE
-586 DAGSYGG
+586 DAGKYDQGSKS
-593 NQAYNSFAVD
+593 AYNSFAVD
-603 DKFGQTTATRSYYGL
+603 DKFGQTTATRSFYGL
-618 DVVSAEQKRL
+618 DVVTPEQKRL

-660 ALRDSGLMPEI
+660 ALKDSGLMSET
-671 DFVLESVKPEM
+671 DFILEAVNPAS
-682 KPIEAGPI
+682 KPIEAEPVGTGAKSPN
-690 APDLTPPKI
+690 P
-699 GSPGRIEVKPKAS
+699 GSPGRIEVKKENPVVNTTVETEAEEEDDTNGRKGVS
-712 TPATATDTD
+712 PALS
-721 TEEVVEDNG
+721 
-730 PKGQG
+730 
-735 RPAAFGPIFPE
+735 GPIFPE
-746 MLRTLDTG
+746 MLRMLDTG

-795 VPDSQRAAI
+795 VPDSQRSAI

-819 VNEVNFNN
+819 INEVNFNN

-848 NIAERQR
+848 NIVERQR

-922 GDYSTPYLKSLEDDE
+922 GDYSTPYLRSLNEEDDE
-937 EDKYKK
+937 IK
-943 RRRNG
+943 RRRRTK

>member
-1 MKLRIIKN
+1 MRLRIIKN
-9 RPIFAP
+9 RPVFAP
-15 GGSVQDKKQ
+15 GGSVQDVTQ
-24 DINVSSTQSI
+24 QADTTSNPYIDMDMSNVPGMS
-34 LDYGTPVNKWGE
+34 
-46 SDIQNIYMPSDVI
+46 
-59 LETEEG
+59 
-65 EINPFSSMPTSDPF
+65 EINSEIDMMEAGFDNIIGPDYSTIKMQEPSIPTMKVSNNNIFDPKSMPKGTIVSADKE
-79 FENNDAGYAGYLA
+79 ENQSN
-92 DNRGMVKNVEKSVV
+92 
-106 DNTMNVGGV
+106 
-115 DADSSKEKR
+115 EKR

-129 PLDPMTTPYYSPDL
+129 PLDPMTVPYYSPDL
-143 TGRAQM
+143 GGRAQM

-166 VAQAAL
+166 VAQAAF
-172 SGVSLG
+172 SGLSLG
-178 LGLTRNI
+178 MGLARNI

-203 EKLAKERRQQFIKW
+203 EKLAKERRQQFIRW
-217 EREGGGVNLGNGQK
+217 EREGGGVNLGNGQRI
-231 MDTSDMTG
+231 DSSDLTG
-239 EYIYPLPKSMEDA
+239 EYIYPLPKSMEDN

-258 KGEYVLTPDSVGPM
+258 KGEYVLTPDDVGPM
-272 EAKGNRHEN
+272 EAKGNRHED

-291 YIVSDYR
+291 HIISDYR
-298 KIDDE
+298 TIDDD

-312 GIKATSKDTYATLL
+312 GIRATEKDTYATLL

-333 GLSDKYED
+333 GLSEKYDD
-341 QERVYKRL
+341 QERVFKRL
-349 EKNEDVKDK
+349 EKNKDVKDK
-358 NTSNLNASILSKY
+358 NTSELNKSILSKY
-371 VNENQKEIDELE
+371 VNDNQKEIDELE
-383 AQFRSFAEI
+383 AQFRSFADI
-392 VYGKQEESKRNEKMD
+392 VYNKQEESKRQEKID
-407 AFFRDGGVVDLN
+407 AFFRDGGKVDLN
-419 QVKKQAKAF
+419 AVRKQAKAL
-428 NIAESDAKNWIYD
+428 NVSESDAKNWIYD
-441 EYVKQT
+441 EYVKRV
-447 RKMAEGGPTQKEL
+447 RKMAEGGPTKEQI
-460 EELRKNAIGYNKLI
+460 EWGKKVQ
-474 NQLFGRTLNM
+474 QLLMKQFGRALNM
-484 TVSDVS
+484 SIVDVAD
-490 GREQILN
+490 REQILN
-497 PDSSVNANQNL
+497 PDSGVNSNQNL
-508 QHRSNLGYG
+508 QHRSSAGYG
-517 RVNDKAVSNLL
+517 RVNNKAISNLL

-543 DTEGFQKGYN
+543 NTEGFQTGYN
-553 RQLNALWA
+553 SQLNNLWA
-561 LADVGAITNA
+561 LAESGAIANA
-571 DAAKKFRDEYGFWGQ
+571 EKAKKFRDEYGFWGE
-586 DAGSYGG
+586 DAGKYDQGSKS
-593 NQAYNSFAVD
+593 AYNSFAVD
-603 DKFGQTTATRSYYGL
+603 DKFGQTTATRSFYGL
-618 DVVSAEQKRL
+618 DVVTPEQKRL

-652 GSDYNKFV
+652 GADYNKFV

-690 APDLTPPKI
+690 APGLTPPKI

-712 TPATATDTD
+712 TPTTATDTD

-795 VPDSQRAAI
+795 VPDSQRSAI

-819 VNEVNFNN
+819 INEVNFNN

-889 TSLNTIASIAPNMRM
+889 TSLKTIASIAPNMRM

-922 GDYSTPYLKSLEDDE
+922 GDYSTPYLRSLNEEDDE
-937 EDKYKK
+937 IK
-943 RRRNG
+943 RRRRTK